1 MLGYLVDPQKQF
13 MSKGGDILVGG
24 HLEVYLVGTDDRAV
38 TYSDFVGT
46 LNPADITLDANGR
59 AVVVADSDMSYRVEV
74 YSASG
79 ALQWTVSPA
88 LVGGGSFVA
97 VDGKADK
104 VNDAVAGNFAGLN
117 SEGNLTDSG
126 YKPSDFVSVSDF
138 ANAVRTDTAQN
149 FDDEK
154 KKQGRDN
161 IKAQKYVGGPG
172 SFVDVTSVDQ
182 NDLWANIGSIDL
194 AALGIGG
201 IYSNCFTNISL
212 SLEVTVY
219 NTGSA
224 DSEIV
229 EHGRFNIN
237 VHAEPSNGKWIV
249 DAGWAEYKGR
259 GNTRLVELMRVSRNN
274 GNGGAIDKITLHAKV
289 PEPSTFYTNAVNV
302 SVLNNYGSIHKNDSW
317 NSTKAIVAPW
327 SLNLGIVFENLFGKN
342 ENVFAINRYVA
353 SMYDSYVDYSTF
365 SGAKFELLD
374 NYSVFAGYAS
384 ASQRGN
390 IPVAKNGEGVIA
402 QTIKSTDSEAKI
414 ATITEKYIQFARFNS
429 GGVTVINRASLQSVS
444 FHTPSIDKD
453 TVGSYLVG
461 EGYIYPMQGQ
471 THSISVIFEVVTAGV
486 EQFYVNASWL
496 RFGSDDPKEFKI
508 SATYYGTD
516 GTVATWN
523 GTKVLTN
530 EEERLFTTSYD
541 DMHKI
546 EIDFISTDGERW
558 YHFEYFKNGN
568 RSRMVEY

>member
-13 MSKGGDILVGG
+13 ISKGGVPMAAG
-24 HLEVYLVGTDDRAV
+24 HVEVLLFDTDDHAV
-38 TYSDFVGT
+38 TYKNFDGG
-46 LNPADITLDANGR
+46 LNDAEIALDANGR
-59 AVVVADSDMSYRVEV
+59 AVIIADSSQAYRVEV
-74 YSASG
+74 YDDSG
-79 ALQWTVSPA
+79 KLQWTVSPA

-104 VNDAVAGNFAGLN
+104 VDNAIAGNFAGLN
-117 SEGNLTDSG
+117 SDGNLTDSG

-172 SFVDVTSVDQ
+172 SFVDTTTVEQ

-201 IYSNCFTNISL
+201 RYSNCFTNISL

-289 PEPSTFYTNAVNV
+289 PEPSTFYANSVNV
-302 SVLNNYGSIHKNDSW
+302 SVLNNYGSIHKNDSL
-317 NSTKAIVAPW
+317 NSTKAIVSPW
-327 SLNLGIVFENLFGKN
+327 SLNLGVVIENFFGMN
-342 ENVFAINRYVA
+342 ENIVPINRYVA

-365 SGAKFELLD
+365 SVAKFELLD
-374 NYSVFAGYAS
+374 NYSTFAGYAY
-384 ASQRGN
+384 ANLRGN
-390 IPVAKNGEGVIA
+390 IPVAKNNEGVIA
-402 QTIKSTDSEAKI
+402 QTIKSNDLEAKI
-414 ATITEKYIQFARFNS
+414 ATMTENYILFSRINS
-429 GGVTVINRASLQSVS
+429 GGTTVINRARMQSVN
-444 FHTPSIDKD
+444 FYTPSIDKD

-471 THSISVIFEVVTAGV
+471 THSISVFFEVVTAGV

-496 RFGSDDPKEFKI
+496 RLGYDATKEFKI
-508 SATYYGTD
+508 CATYYGTD
-516 GTVATWN
+516 GTVAAWN

-530 EEERLFTTSYD
+530 EEERIFVTFYD
-541 DMHKI
+541 AMHKL